1 MKNTNENFEFY
12 FEELEKILRKLES
25 QNISLDES
33 IKLFE
38 DGAKLAKK
46 CEYILDKANLK
57 IKEINSEFSNISEI
71 HKNEF

>member
-46 CEYILDKANLK
+46 CEHILNNANLK

-71 HKNEF
+71 DKNEF

>member
-1 MKNTNENFEFY
+1 MKNTNKNFEFY

-46 CEYILDKANLK
+46 CESILSNANLK

-71 HKNEF
+71 DKNEF